1 MKSKSSNR
9 SFGLLFFFVFI
20 GLGLWPITKGGNLN
34 IYLVLIS
41 MFFLF
46 FGILNSKILTPFN
59 NIWMKFGEVLGL
71 VIAPIVMAVVYFIIL
86 TPISLI
92 VRLSG
97 KDLLGLKFNK
107 SKSTYWIK
115 RIKHLNPMK
124 KQF

>member
-1 MKSKSSNR
+1 MKSKNSNR
-9 SFGLLFFFVFI
+9 SFGLLFFIVFI
-20 GLGLWPITKGGNLN
+20 GLGLWPITKGENLN

-59 NIWMKFGEVLGL
+59 NIWMKFGEVLGI
-71 VIAPIVMAVVYFIIL
+71 VIAPIVIAVVYFIIL

-115 RIKHLNPMK
+115 RIKHLNPMR

>member
-1 MKSKSSNR
+1 MKSKNSNR
-9 SFGLLFFFVFI
+9 SFGLLFFIVFI
-20 GLGLWPITKGGNLN
+20 GLGLWPITKGENLN

-71 VIAPIVMAVVYFIIL
+71 VISPIVMAVVYFIIL

>member
-20 GLGLWPITKGGNLN
+20 GLGLWPITKGENLN

-41 MFFLF
+41 IFFLF

-71 VIAPIVMAVVYFIIL
+71 VISPIVMAVVYFIIL

-115 RIKHLNPMK
+115 RIKHLNPMR

>member
-1 MKSKSSNR
+1 MKSKNSNR

-20 GLGLWPITKGGNLN
+20 GLGLWPITKGENLN

-59 NIWMKFGEVLGL
+59 NIWMKFGEVLGI
-71 VIAPIVMAVVYFIIL
+71 VIAPIVIAVVYFIIL

>member
-20 GLGLWPITKGGNLN
+20 GLGLWPITKGENLN

-41 MFFLF
+41 IFFLF

-59 NIWMKFGEVLGL
+59 NIWMKFGEVLGI
-71 VIAPIVMAVVYFIIL
+71 VIAPIVIAVVYFIIL

-115 RIKHLNPMK
+115 RIKHLNPMR

>member
-20 GLGLWPITKGGNLN
+20 GLGLWPITKGENLN

-41 MFFLF
+41 IFFLF

-59 NIWMKFGEVLGL
+59 NIWMKFGEVLGI
-71 VIAPIVMAVVYFIIL
+71 VIAPIVIAVVYFIIL

>member
-20 GLGLWPITKGGNLN
+20 GLGLWPITKGENLN

-41 MFFLF
+41 IFFLF

-71 VIAPIVMAVVYFIIL
+71 VISPIVMAVVYFIIL
-86 TPISLI
+86 TPISLV

-115 RIKHLNPMK
+115 RIKHLNPMR

>member
-1 MKSKSSNR
+1 MKSKNSNR

-20 GLGLWPITKGGNLN
+20 GLGLWPITKGENLN

-41 MFFLF
+41 IFFLF

-71 VIAPIVMAVVYFIIL
+71 VISPIVMAVVYFIIL

>member
-1 MKSKSSNR
+1 MKSKNSNR
-9 SFGLLFFFVFI
+9 SFGLLFFIVFI
-20 GLGLWPITKGGNLN
+20 GLGLWPITKGENLN

>member
-1 MKSKSSNR
+1 MKSKNSNR
-9 SFGLLFFFVFI
+9 SFGLLFFIVFI
-20 GLGLWPITKGGNLN
+20 GLGLWPITKGENLN

-59 NIWMKFGEVLGL
+59 NIWMKFGEVLGI
-71 VIAPIVMAVVYFIIL
+71 VIAPIVIAVVYFIIL